1 MICARFNLIAD
12 QRGKPDMA
20 RGLENQPITFYLRNV
35 VIESLPQYDS
45 CEIITIPAS
54 YDNKPNAFA
63 FQKDSPYLKLFNYYL
78 NAMEEKGLTHQIK
91 EKYKKLPQYCP
102 DKSGKY
108 DMGNLNNRRYNHL
121 F

>member
-1 MICARFNLIAD
+1 MT
-12 QRGKPDMA
+12 
-20 RGLENQPITFYLRNV
+20 RGLENQPVTFYLRNV
-35 VIESLPQYDS
+35 VIESLPEYDS
-45 CEIITIPAS
+45 CEIITIPAK
-54 YDNKPNAFA
+54 YDQKPNAFA
-63 FQKDSPYLKLFNYYL
+63 FQKDSPFVKLFNYYL
-78 NAMEEKGLTHQIK
+78 KAMDEKGISRQIK

>member
-1 MICARFNLIAD
+1 
-12 QRGKPDMA
+12 
-20 RGLENQPITFYLRNV
+20 
-35 VIESLPQYDS
+35 
-45 CEIITIPAS
+45 
-54 YDNKPNAFA
+54 
-63 FQKDSPYLKLFNYYL
+63 
-78 NAMEEKGLTHQIK
+78 MEEKGLTHQIK